1 MKKFKNFKKELLP
14 ATAKMLTDIAKAVAV
29 HYAIAILDLFV

>member
-14 ATAKMLTDIAKAVAV
+14 ATVKILTDIAMAVAV